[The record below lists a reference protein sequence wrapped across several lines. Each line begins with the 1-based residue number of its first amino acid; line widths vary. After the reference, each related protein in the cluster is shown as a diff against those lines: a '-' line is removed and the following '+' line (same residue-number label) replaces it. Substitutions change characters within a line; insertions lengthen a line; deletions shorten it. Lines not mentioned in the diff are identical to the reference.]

1 MDEKTMDEK
10 TMEETTMEETKK
22 PLYDRKLWWFA
33 LGMLVLIVGT
43 GILMLIFY
51 YTTTCGINCSLSGYT
66 LLIIGLF
73 SLIAFGFF
81 SLLHHMNCCN

>member
-1 MDEKTMDEK
+1 MEEK
-10 TMEETTMEETKK
+10 TMEERIEETKTNEVK
-22 PLYDRKLWWFA
+22 KSLYDRKIWWFA
-33 LGMLVLIVGT
+33 LGMLVLMVGT
-43 GILMLIFY
+43 GILLLIFY